1 MTILILTS
9 KATPEEIKLVS
20 EYFHG
25 FIKVVV
31 DIEKEI
37 LCAGA
42 DRHVD
47 EEQEL
52 LGKGSK
58 QSNLWGGGIDM
69 ETGEIDYNSMINL
82 RPNQDNP
89 SRDIMSKEIRDKFDA
104 IVNQILR
111 SNLKVIK

>member
-1 MTILILTS
+1 MLILTN
-9 KATPEEIKLVS
+9 KATPEEIKQIS
-20 EYFHG
+20 EHFHG

-42 DRHVD
+42 GRHVD

-52 LGKGSK
+52 LKNGSK
-58 QSNLWGGGIDM
+58 QSNLWGGGLDL
-69 ETGEIDYNSMINL
+69 ESGEIDYNSMINL

-89 SRDIMSKEIRDKFDA
+89 SRDILSMGIRKVLEE
-104 IVNQILR
+104 IVNKIL
-111 SNLKVIK
+111 K

>member
-1 MTILILTS
+1 MEILILDS
-9 KATPEEIKLVS
+9 KANTEQINQVS
-20 EYFHG
+20 EHFQGY
-25 FIKVVV
+25 IKVVV
-31 DIEKEI
+31 DLEKEV

-52 LGKGSK
+52 LKVGSK
-58 QSNLWGGGIDM
+58 QHNLWGGGIDV

-89 SRDIMSKEIRDKFDA
+89 SRDILSKEIREKFDE
-104 IVNQILR
+104 VVVKIL
-111 SNLKVIK
+111 K

>member
-1 MTILILTS
+1 MKVLILTT
-9 KATPEEIKLVS
+9 KATKDELLEIS
-20 EYFHG
+20 EHFQGYV
-25 FIKVVV
+25 KVVV

-52 LGKGSK
+52 LKNGSI
-58 QSNLWGGGIDM
+58 QVNLWGGGLDL

-82 RPNQDNP
+82 RPNQENP
-89 SRDIMSKEIRDKFDA
+89 SRDILLKEIRGKFDM
-104 IVNQILR
+104 IVNKIL
-111 SNLKVIK
+111 K

>member
-1 MTILILTS
+1 MTVLTLTQ

-20 EYFHG
+20 EHFHG

-31 DIEKEI
+31 DVENGI

-52 LGKGSK
+52 LKSGSK
-58 QSNLWGGGIDM
+58 QSNLWGGGLDL
-69 ETGEIDYNSMINL
+69 ESGEIDYNSMINL

-89 SRDIMSKEIRDKFDA
+89 SRDVMSKEIREKFDE
-104 IVNQILR
+104 IVTKIL
-111 SNLKVIK
+111 K

>member
-1 MTILILTS
+1 MTTLILDS
-9 KATPEEIKLVS
+9 KANSEQIEQVS
-20 EYFHG
+20 EHFNG

-52 LGKGSK
+52 LKNGSK
-58 QSNLWGGGIDM
+58 QSDLWGGGLDLKS
-69 ETGEIDYNSMINL
+69 GEIDYNSMINL

-89 SRDIMSKEIRDKFDA
+89 SRDVLSKEIREKFDSVV
-104 IVNQILR
+104 IKILR

>member
-1 MTILILTS
+1 MTVLILTT
-9 KATPEEIKLVS
+9 KATSEEIKLVS
-20 EYFHG
+20 EHFHG

-52 LGKGSK
+52 LKNGSK
-58 QSNLWGGGIDM
+58 QSNLWGGGLDL
-69 ETGEIDYNSMINL
+69 ESGEIDYNSMINL

-89 SRDIMSKEIRDKFDA
+89 SRDVLSLEVRKLFDD
-104 IVNQILR
+104 IVTKIL
-111 SNLKVIK
+111 K

>member
-1 MTILILTS
+1 MNILILNS
-9 KATPEEIKLVS
+9 KATDDEIKQIS
-20 EYFHG
+20 EHFDGYV
-25 FIKVVV
+25 KVVV

-47 EEQEL
+47 EEQML
-52 LGKGSK
+52 LENGSK
-58 QSNLWGGGIDM
+58 QSDLWGGGLDI

-89 SRDIMSKEIRDKFDA
+89 SRDILSTEIRKKFDEV
-104 IVNQILR
+104 VNKIL
-111 SNLKVIK
+111 K

>member
-1 MTILILTS
+1 MLILTI
-9 KATPEEIKLVS
+9 KATADEIKQIS
-20 EYFHG
+20 EHFQGYV
-25 FIKVVV
+25 KVVV

-52 LGKGSK
+52 LKNGSK
-58 QSNLWGGGIDM
+58 QSNLWGGGLDV
-69 ETGEIDYNSMINL
+69 ETGQIDYNSMINL

-89 SRDIMSKEIRDKFDA
+89 SRDILSIEIRQRFDG
-104 IVNQILR
+104 VVSKIL
-111 SNLKVIK
+111 K

>member
-1 MTILILTS
+1 MLILTT
-9 KATPEEIKLVS
+9 KASAEEKKLVS
-20 EYFHG
+20 EHFQGYV
-25 FIKVVV
+25 KVVV

-52 LGKGSK
+52 LVNGSK
-58 QSNLWGGGIDM
+58 QSNLWGGGIDI

-89 SRDIMSKEIRDKFDA
+89 SRDILSMDIRKKFDE
-104 IVNQILR
+104 I
-111 SNLKVIK
+111 VIKILK

>member
-1 MTILILTS
+1 MTVLILTK

-20 EYFHG
+20 EHFAG

-52 LGKGSK
+52 LKNGSR
-58 QSNLWGGGIDM
+58 QSNLWGGGLDV

-82 RPNQDNP
+82 RPNQDNS
-89 SRDIMSKEIRDKFDA
+89 SRDILSKEVREKFDEV
-104 IVNQILR
+104 VNKIL
-111 SNLKVIK
+111 K

>member
-1 MTILILTS
+1 MTILILTTR
-9 KATPEEIKLVS
+9 ATSDEIKLVS
-20 EYFHG
+20 EHFHG

-31 DIEKEI
+31 DIENGI

-52 LGKGSK
+52 LKYGSK
-58 QSNLWGGGIDM
+58 QSNLWGGGLDL
-69 ETGEIDYNSMINL
+69 ESGEIDYNSMINL

-89 SRDIMSKEIRDKFDA
+89 SRDVLSKEIREIFDKVV
-104 IVNQILR
+104 INIL
-111 SNLKVIK
+111 K

>member
-1 MTILILTS
+1 MTTLILDS
-9 KATPEEIKLVS
+9 KANSEQIELVS
-20 EYFHG
+20 EHFNG

-52 LGKGSK
+52 LKSGSK
-58 QSNLWGGGIDM
+58 QSDLWGGGLDLKS
-69 ETGEIDYNSMINL
+69 GEIDYNSMINL

-89 SRDIMSKEIRDKFDA
+89 SRDVLSKEIREKFDN
-104 IVNQILR
+104 V
-111 SNLKVIK
+111 VIKILK

>member
-1 MTILILTS
+1 MITLST
-9 KATPEEIKLVS
+9 KATSEEIKLIS
-20 EYFHG
+20 EHFHG
-25 FIKVVV
+25 YIKVVV
-31 DIEKEI
+31 DIEKKI

-52 LGKGSK
+52 LKSGSK
-58 QSNLWGGGIDM
+58 QSNLCGGGMDI

-82 RPNQDNP
+82 RPNQNNP
-89 SRDIMSKEIRDKFDA
+89 SRDILSIDIRKKFDD
-104 IVNQILR
+104 IVIKILR

>member
-1 MTILILTS
+1 MTMLVLKE

-20 EYFHG
+20 EHFVG

-52 LGKGSK
+52 LKNGSR
-58 QSNLWGGGIDM
+58 QSNLWGGGLDI

-89 SRDIMSKEIRDKFDA
+89 SRDILSTEIRKSFDK
-104 IVNQILR
+104 IVKKIL
-111 SNLKVIK
+111 I

>member
-1 MTILILTS
+1 MNILILTQ

-20 EYFHG
+20 EHFHG

-52 LGKGSK
+52 LVNGSK
-58 QSNLWGGGIDM
+58 QSNLWGGGIDI

-89 SRDIMSKEIRDKFDA
+89 SRDILSMDIRKKFDE
-104 IVNQILR
+104 I
-111 SNLKVIK
+111 VIKILK

>member
-1 MTILILTS
+1 MLILTN

-20 EYFHG
+20 EHFHG
-25 FIKVVV
+25 FVKIVV
-31 DIEKEI
+31 DIERGI

-52 LGKGSK
+52 LKNDSK
-58 QSNLWGGGIDM
+58 QSNLWGGGLDID
-69 ETGEIDYNSMINL
+69 TSEIDYNSMINL

-89 SRDIMSKEIRDKFDA
+89 SRDVLSKEIRDKFDK
-104 IVNQILR
+104 VVKKIL
-111 SNLKVIK
+111 I